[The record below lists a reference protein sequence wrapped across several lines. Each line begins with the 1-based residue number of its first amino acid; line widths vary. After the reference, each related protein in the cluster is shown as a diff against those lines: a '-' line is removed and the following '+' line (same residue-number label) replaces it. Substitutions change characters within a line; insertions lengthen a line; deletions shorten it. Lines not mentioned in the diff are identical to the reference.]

1 MWNRVNTT
9 TVPGV
14 VDGFPPSCK
23 AGAANRIA
31 CVRFDII
38 YGMTHIKGFLFRY
51 CGPAL
56 GFAGIARRL

>member
-1 MWNRVNTT
+1 MWNRVNTM

-31 CVRFDII
+31 CARFDII
-38 YGMTHIKGFLFRY
+38 YGMTLASEH
-51 CGPAL
+51 
-56 GFAGIARRL
+56 